1 MSFTDTRVL
10 LATALDSVTGLVGHQ
25 FRPAVVKAGSAWPT
39 LDTINRGPGDAW
51 SATWAVTVVLGGEE
65 QAAANLLDD
74 VFPELVDELE
84 ANGIAY
90 VEGAAGPAP
99 YPIGGTTMHA
109 ATLRVTS
116 E

>member
-39 LDTINRGPGDAW
+39 MDIFNRGPGDAF
-51 SATWAVTVVLGGEE
+51 SATWIVTVVLGGDE

-84 ANGIAY
+84 SNGIAY
-90 VEGAAGPAP
+90 VEGGTGPTP

-109 ATLRVTS
+109 VALRVTS